1 MRRYVLKR
9 IHLDLAP
16 STFTDPI
23 RDDLLAAIAGA
34 APTSTLIQ
42 NNPAMVA
49 SVAALATKGAT
60 FRADRD
66 KVANAQQQLDAA
78 FDTSNTSR
86 ASVDLELM
94 TLGNLVATNAKTKED
109 VTKAGFKERGPK
121 PPEPSL
127 EPPVS
132 IDFKFPKR
140 LKGQVTATPHVP
152 KGFHAQWAVE
162 MSTDPIGA
170 NTWVTVH
177 GTGKSRVI
185 SAPSGSKVWVR
196 YAMVRGQQQSAWGEP
211 QLVTIP

>member
-1 MRRYVLKR
+1 MRKYVLKR

-49 SVAALATKGAT
+49 SVGALATKGAT
-60 FRADRD
+60 YKADRD

-86 ASVDLELM
+86 AAVDLEIM
-94 TLGNLVATNAKTKED
+94 TLGSLVATNAKTKED

-121 PPEPSL
+121 PPDPPF

-132 IDFKFPKR
+132 IDFTFPKR
-140 LKGQVTATPHVP
+140 LKGQLTVTPHVP
-152 KGFHAQWAVE
+152 KGFRAQWAVQ
-162 MSTDPIGA
+162 MSTDPIGPT
-170 NTWVTVH
+170 TWITVH

-185 SAPSGSKVWVR
+185 SGPSGSKVWVR

-211 QLVTIP
+211 QLATIP